1 MARFRRPVHCARFER
16 PQRQPTVR
24 RTSHRGDRTARRRK
38 AIPSSRAAV
47 PTGPT
52 DSTRQE
58 SSRPS
63 NGQNAIDL
71 CPFRHSTQSV
81 AAREPTAACP
91 GNPRSA
97 LLVSAR
103 GRTAP
108 GTGGSV
114 SAVPP
119 GENMLS
125 LPSGRFA
132 ARSHRACGQPPQS
145 EPRRCPSPGLR
156 SPTAP
161 FARDPSRPGR
171 VAMPR
176 PPRMLNHRRTH
187 QPVARRPPQR
197 LSKIG
202 RHVTRRGT
210 YAGEGVSGS

>member
-1 MARFRRPVHCARFER
+1 VPRQRLSCFHYHPPKEPLARFRRPVHCARFER

-24 RTSHRGDRTARRRK
+24 RTSHRGDRRARRRK
-38 AIPSSRAAV
+38 AIPSSRAAI
-47 PTGPT
+47 PTGLT

-108 GTGGSV
+108 GAGGSV
-114 SAVPP
+114 SAVSP

-125 LPSGRFA
+125 LPSGRYA

-145 EPRRCPSPGLR
+145 EPRRCPP
-156 SPTAP
+156 
-161 FARDPSRPGR
+161 
-171 VAMPR
+171 
-176 PPRMLNHRRTH
+176 
-187 QPVARRPPQR
+187 PPQISGCLVCTR
-197 LSKIG
+197 LFT
-202 RHVTRRGT
+202 VP
-210 YAGEGVSGS
+210 SGLPCRVPPGC